1 MRIKQS
7 ASLACGAAL
16 SVAVWVKLDAVTA
29 DGRIV
34 AKDYVWELESNSRQP
49 QLTLSDGTLAASQA
63 KLSVSEWHHVA
74 FTFAAG
80 RSRTYVDGIEGNFE
94 TNSINMN
101 SGFIEQSSGM
111 HVGSSANLDN
121 FAKGTKLR
129 PPHVARICPETP

>member
-63 KLSVSEWHHVA
+63 KLPVNEWHHVA
-74 FTFAAG
+74 FTLAAG
-80 RSRTYVDGIEGNFE
+80 RCRTYLDGVEGTFE
-94 TNSINMN
+94 TNSI
-101 SGFIEQSSGM
+101 SLPLSDIQ
-111 HVGSSANLDN
+111 
-121 FAKGTKLR
+121 
-129 PPHVARICPETP
+129 